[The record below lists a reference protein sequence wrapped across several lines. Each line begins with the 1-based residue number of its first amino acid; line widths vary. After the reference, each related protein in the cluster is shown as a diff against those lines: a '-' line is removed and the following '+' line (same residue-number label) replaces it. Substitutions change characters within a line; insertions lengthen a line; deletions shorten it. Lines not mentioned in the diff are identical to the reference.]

1 MYQSVNQH
9 LVFWPHAPLRDERD
23 GRRPS
28 AGVAGWAIVTVKFL
42 FSASVNVLYLEASL
56 EVAEASLEA
65 STLLTSSIT
74 VVRSAAR
81 TNERNGGVD
90 LRVT

>member
-1 MYQSVNQH
+1 M
-9 LVFWPHAPLRDERD
+9 
-23 GRRPS
+23 
-28 AGVAGWAIVTVKFL
+28 I
-42 FSASVNVLYLEASL
+42 LYLEASL

-74 VVRSAAR
+74 VVRSAVR

-90 LRVT
+90 LRAT

>member
-1 MYQSVNQH
+1 MSTSILYHVNQH
-9 LVFWPHAPLRDERD
+9 LVFWPHARYVTN
-23 GRRPS
+23 
-28 AGVAGWAIVTVKFL
+28 AHTAHGWAIVTVKFL

-56 EVAEASLEA
+56 EVADASLEA

-74 VVRSAAR
+74 VVRSAVR

-90 LRVT
+90 LCVT

>member
-1 MYQSVNQH
+1 MGDSDGQILISV
-9 LVFWPHAPLRDERD
+9 
-23 GRRPS
+23 
-28 AGVAGWAIVTVKFL
+28 
-42 FSASVNVLYLEASL
+42 SVNVLYLEASL

-74 VVRSAAR
+74 VVRSAVR
-81 TNERNGGVD
+81 TNERKGGVD

>member
-1 MYQSVNQH
+1 MSSSVATSSA
-9 LVFWPHAPLRDERD
+9 LSTTASIASLCTRVGDSD
-23 GRRPS
+23 GL
-28 AGVAGWAIVTVKFL
+28 KFL
-42 FSASVNVLYLEASL
+42 FSASVNNDSLYLEASL

-74 VVRSAAR
+74 VVRSAVR

>member
-1 MYQSVNQH
+1 MSTSILYHVNQH
-9 LVFWPHAPLRDERD
+9 LVFWPHALYVTN
-23 GRRPS
+23 
-28 AGVAGWAIVTVKFL
+28 AHTAHGWAIVTVKFL
-42 FSASVNVLYLEASL
+42 FSASVNDSLYLEASL